1 MSHAGQNVSH
11 TVQNISHT
19 GQNMSHTGQNVSQNN
34 GYSQTLERKHEEK
47 QYTVQSPTFSSFRP
61 QEEPKQNYEGFTTRY
76 ETRLY
81 DTPRQAT
88 EYSKTEEQ
96 RQYESNF
103 YKKEYG
109 YDAPKV
115 TSPLSP
121 KFNARDLKFDDKEPI
136 YSTLKKPNLD
146 GVGQTFS
153 EHQKTTEAI
162 PGGTK
167 QSEFTI
173 KSESYQSYPKTEY
186 IKTET
191 TKSPFLT
198 STPKFEKTDFSQ
210 EYKQMSTDLVKA
222 ATPDYERMSSPYG
235 KEVHSYG
242 GPNFME
248 ETTTEVKEVPNGT
261 QKITTT
267 KIYSSSPVNL
277 TTTNTKYEPVKLEG
291 IDELSKAFDND
302 SRYSTLDSRFNT
314 LESKMSSDTSRS
326 FMRPSEFA
334 SEFTQQT
341 MKKDLSKELDS
352 MDRKFAK
359 STISSET
366 IERKSVMTSS
376 HKPWKGQQNEP
387 NPAVVG
393 MGGIP
398 QNTVGGEPQGQPAPG
413 MFNSR
418 GAGKNNKADQTPTP
432 TRFIRNCEEV
442 GLFQDLLNPSS
453 SDESGAVKEYETTT
467 ISKLTNEVTTI
478 SRIVGKQDILDK
490 VTTTDDVSIVRHEDV
505 NKEINETV
513 SYTNNVFKIHSNV
526 EIRKDADSSKIDKA
540 PPIMSQKSLDH
551 VVDSLEEH
559 NEAKRKDCQLIKML
573 KRNYQNALKKPE
585 IKKEPDINN
594 AGDTD
599 ADPHNATRGFFYS
612 HVGWL
617 LVKKHPEVLKRS
629 RTIDMSDIY
638 NNPVLR
644 FQKMPWKGQQ
654 NEPNPAVVG
663 MGGIPQNTVGGEPQ
677 GQPAPG
683 MFNSRGAG
691 KNNKADQTPTPTRF
705 IRNCEEVGL
714 FQDLLNPSSSDESG
728 AVKEYETTTISKL
741 TNEVTTISRIVG
753 KQDILDKVTTT
764 DDVSIVRHED
774 VNKEINETVSYTNNV
789 IKIHSNVEIRK
800 DGSVNIETSK
810 QMPRTLISY
819 TDSVIKD
826 AQVTKDVLLADSSKI
841 DKAPPIMSQKSLD
854 HVVDSLEEHNEA
866 KEKDCQLIKMLKRNY
881 QNALKKPE
889 IKKEP
894 DINNAGFDD
903 FEIIIKKPD
912 GRQYRMRP
920 VEEEK
925 RIQDETKE
933 RLKRVLSDKAEKKSQ
948 ETLQRIPSIDTQILP
963 NLLPLTTGTL
973 VPGPVIE
980 NISQRCG
987 GFLRQLSLRGCEGI
1001 ADGSMKTLAQLLTH
1015 VNVSWCQSITE
1026 NGVEALA
1033 RGCPKLKS
1041 FICRGCKQ
1049 VNDRAVSCLATYCPD
1064 LEVLNVQGCD
1074 SCRML
1079 ERMDLEECVLIT
1091 DTLSHCELITDN
1103 GIKQLSMSPCAAEHL
1118 TVLGLDNCPLVT
1130 DGALEHLTS
1139 CHNLQ
1144 LIELYDCQLFFSCP
1158 GLVWTKLRLT
1168 RASEL
1173 IALSTGNEGK
1183 KDKNDNLRST
1193 GERKDR
1199 AQDSDS
1205 IKPKSP
1211 SPDSDQYKS
1220 TTEPPVFIEDT
1231 NLNGYFSDASNNVV
1245 RRAGGPKKNIGI
1257 EN

>member
-442 GLFQDLLNPSS
+442 GLFQDLLNP
-453 SDESGAVKEYETTT
+453 
-467 ISKLTNEVTTI
+467 
-478 SRIVGKQDILDK
+478 
-490 VTTTDDVSIVRHEDV
+490 
-505 NKEINETV
+505 
-513 SYTNNVFKIHSNV
+513 
-526 EIRKDADSSKIDKA
+526 
-540 PPIMSQKSLDH
+540 
-551 VVDSLEEH
+551 
-559 NEAKRKDCQLIKML
+559 
-573 KRNYQNALKKPE
+573 
-585 IKKEPDINN
+585 
-594 AGDTD
+594 DTD

-1074 SCRML
+1074 VDGRLSIGLGGPLSRAGDLGAGASCRML

-1144 LIELYDCQLFFSCP
+1144 LIELYDCQLNHLP
-1158 GLVWTKLRLT
+1158 
-1168 RASEL
+1168 
-1173 IALSTGNEGK
+1173 N
-1183 KDKNDNLRST
+1183 
-1193 GERKDR
+1193 
-1199 AQDSDS
+1199 
-1205 IKPKSP
+1205 IKVHAYFAPA
-1211 SPDSDQYKS
+1211 
-1220 TTEPPVFIEDT
+1220 TPPV
-1231 NLNGYFSDASNNVV
+1231 
-1245 RRAGGPKKNIGI
+1245 AGAGARPRYCRCCNII
-1257 EN
+1257 

>member
-1 MSHAGQNVSH
+1 MVEPEMPFACVMPNCGMTFTNEDHLHVH
-11 TVQNISHT
+11 TK
-19 GQNMSHTGQNVSQNN
+19 
-34 GYSQTLERKHEEK
+34 KHDMVL
-47 QYTVQSPTFSSFRP
+47 QL
-61 QEEPKQNYEGFTTRY
+61 GM
-76 ETRLY
+76 
-81 DTPRQAT
+81 
-88 EYSKTEEQ
+88 EQ
-96 RQYESNF
+96 
-103 YKKEYG
+103 
-109 YDAPKV
+109 
-115 TSPLSP
+115 
-121 KFNARDLKFDDKEPI
+121 
-136 YSTLKKPNLD
+136 
-146 GVGQTFS
+146 
-153 EHQKTTEAI
+153 
-162 PGGTK
+162 
-167 QSEFTI
+167 
-173 KSESYQSYPKTEY
+173 
-186 IKTET
+186 
-191 TKSPFLT
+191 
-198 STPKFEKTDFSQ
+198 
-210 EYKQMSTDLVKA
+210 KA
-222 ATPDYERMSSPYG
+222 AF
-235 KEVHSYG
+235 V
-242 GPNFME
+242 
-248 ETTTEVKEVPNGT
+248 
-261 QKITTT
+261 
-267 KIYSSSPVNL
+267 
-277 TTTNTKYEPVKLEG
+277 
-291 IDELSKAFDND
+291 
-302 SRYSTLDSRFNT
+302 
-314 LESKMSSDTSRS
+314 
-326 FMRPSEFA
+326 
-334 SEFTQQT
+334 
-341 MKKDLSKELDS
+341 
-352 MDRKFAK
+352 
-359 STISSET
+359 
-366 IERKSVMTSS
+366 
-376 HKPWKGQQNEP
+376 
-387 NPAVVG
+387 
-393 MGGIP
+393 
-398 QNTVGGEPQGQPAPG
+398 
-413 MFNSR
+413 
-418 GAGKNNKADQTPTP
+418 
-432 TRFIRNCEEV
+432 
-442 GLFQDLLNPSS
+442 
-453 SDESGAVKEYETTT
+453 
-467 ISKLTNEVTTI
+467 
-478 SRIVGKQDILDK
+478 
-490 VTTTDDVSIVRHEDV
+490 
-505 NKEINETV
+505 
-513 SYTNNVFKIHSNV
+513 
-526 EIRKDADSSKIDKA
+526 
-540 PPIMSQKSLDH
+540 
-551 VVDSLEEH
+551 
-559 NEAKRKDCQLIKML
+559 
-573 KRNYQNALKKPE
+573 
-585 IKKEPDINN
+585 
-594 AGDTD
+594 
-599 ADPHNATRGFFYS
+599 
-612 HVGWL
+612 
-617 LVKKHPEVLKRS
+617 
-629 RTIDMSDIY
+629 
-638 NNPVLR
+638 
-644 FQKMPWKGQQ
+644 
-654 NEPNPAVVG
+654 
-663 MGGIPQNTVGGEPQ
+663 
-677 GQPAPG
+677 
-683 MFNSRGAG
+683 
-691 KNNKADQTPTPTRF
+691 ADQTPTPTRF

-973 VPGPVIE
+973 VPVTIVNPSTILLTNNLQKIPIVPLNVNQLSGNYKKTVKRRISGNGQRDAKGQDADCVIVEDVRADEEGPVIE

-1173 IALSTGNEGK
+1173 FPICLHFMVPLEELTYEVVRRTCTSQLQINLFMVDHVCMMESTGTGHMCFCEEDMCNGGPGPTGVVGLLAALALLACACSYTNLFMRMVFRLDFAIQFLLFLNNKKKHIALSTGNEGK

-1211 SPDSDQYKS
+1211 SPDSDQYKRKILVLKIKVMNYKLLYKRVMERFTMLLS
-1220 TTEPPVFIEDT
+1220 LI
-1231 NLNGYFSDASNNVV
+1231 NNGNGV
-1245 RRAGGPKKNIGI
+1245 
-1257 EN
+1257 

>member
-442 GLFQDLLNPSS
+442 GLFQDLLNP
-453 SDESGAVKEYETTT
+453 
-467 ISKLTNEVTTI
+467 
-478 SRIVGKQDILDK
+478 
-490 VTTTDDVSIVRHEDV
+490 
-505 NKEINETV
+505 
-513 SYTNNVFKIHSNV
+513 
-526 EIRKDADSSKIDKA
+526 
-540 PPIMSQKSLDH
+540 
-551 VVDSLEEH
+551 
-559 NEAKRKDCQLIKML
+559 
-573 KRNYQNALKKPE
+573 
-585 IKKEPDINN
+585 
-594 AGDTD
+594 DTD

-691 KNNKADQTPTPTRF
+691 KNNKDLLITMVEPEMPFACVMPNCGMTFTNEDHLHVHTKKHDMVLQLGMEQKAAFVADQTPTPTRF

-973 VPGPVIE
+973 VPVTIVNPSTILLTNNLQKIPIVPLNVNQLSGNYKKTVKRRISGNGQRDAKGQDADCVIVEDVRADEEGPVIE

>member
-1 MSHAGQNVSH
+1 MVEPEMPFACVMPNCGMTFTNEDHLHVH
-11 TVQNISHT
+11 TK
-19 GQNMSHTGQNVSQNN
+19 
-34 GYSQTLERKHEEK
+34 KHDMVL
-47 QYTVQSPTFSSFRP
+47 QL
-61 QEEPKQNYEGFTTRY
+61 GM
-76 ETRLY
+76 
-81 DTPRQAT
+81 
-88 EYSKTEEQ
+88 EQ
-96 RQYESNF
+96 
-103 YKKEYG
+103 
-109 YDAPKV
+109 
-115 TSPLSP
+115 
-121 KFNARDLKFDDKEPI
+121 
-136 YSTLKKPNLD
+136 
-146 GVGQTFS
+146 
-153 EHQKTTEAI
+153 
-162 PGGTK
+162 
-167 QSEFTI
+167 
-173 KSESYQSYPKTEY
+173 
-186 IKTET
+186 
-191 TKSPFLT
+191 
-198 STPKFEKTDFSQ
+198 
-210 EYKQMSTDLVKA
+210 KA
-222 ATPDYERMSSPYG
+222 AF
-235 KEVHSYG
+235 V
-242 GPNFME
+242 
-248 ETTTEVKEVPNGT
+248 
-261 QKITTT
+261 
-267 KIYSSSPVNL
+267 
-277 TTTNTKYEPVKLEG
+277 
-291 IDELSKAFDND
+291 
-302 SRYSTLDSRFNT
+302 
-314 LESKMSSDTSRS
+314 
-326 FMRPSEFA
+326 
-334 SEFTQQT
+334 
-341 MKKDLSKELDS
+341 
-352 MDRKFAK
+352 
-359 STISSET
+359 
-366 IERKSVMTSS
+366 
-376 HKPWKGQQNEP
+376 
-387 NPAVVG
+387 
-393 MGGIP
+393 
-398 QNTVGGEPQGQPAPG
+398 
-413 MFNSR
+413 
-418 GAGKNNKADQTPTP
+418 
-432 TRFIRNCEEV
+432 
-442 GLFQDLLNPSS
+442 
-453 SDESGAVKEYETTT
+453 
-467 ISKLTNEVTTI
+467 
-478 SRIVGKQDILDK
+478 
-490 VTTTDDVSIVRHEDV
+490 
-505 NKEINETV
+505 
-513 SYTNNVFKIHSNV
+513 
-526 EIRKDADSSKIDKA
+526 
-540 PPIMSQKSLDH
+540 
-551 VVDSLEEH
+551 
-559 NEAKRKDCQLIKML
+559 
-573 KRNYQNALKKPE
+573 
-585 IKKEPDINN
+585 
-594 AGDTD
+594 
-599 ADPHNATRGFFYS
+599 
-612 HVGWL
+612 
-617 LVKKHPEVLKRS
+617 
-629 RTIDMSDIY
+629 
-638 NNPVLR
+638 
-644 FQKMPWKGQQ
+644 
-654 NEPNPAVVG
+654 
-663 MGGIPQNTVGGEPQ
+663 
-677 GQPAPG
+677 
-683 MFNSRGAG
+683 
-691 KNNKADQTPTPTRF
+691 ADQTPTPTRF

-973 VPGPVIE
+973 VPVTIVNPSTILLTNNLQKIPIVPLNVNQLSGNYKKTVKRRISGNGQRDAKGQDADCVIVEDVRADEEGPVIE

-1144 LIELYDCQLFFSCP
+1144 LIELYDCQLNHLPNIKVHAYFAPATPPVAGAGARPRYCLLLMSWFGVDQVKANSCIRTAYEVVRRTCTSQLQINLFMVDHVCMMESTGTGHMCFCEEDMCNGGP
-1158 GLVWTKLRLT
+1158 GPTGVVGLLAALALLACACRI
-1168 RASEL
+1168 SI

>member
-1 MSHAGQNVSH
+1 MVEPEMPFACVMPNCGMTFTNEDHLHVH
-11 TVQNISHT
+11 TK
-19 GQNMSHTGQNVSQNN
+19 
-34 GYSQTLERKHEEK
+34 KHDMVL
-47 QYTVQSPTFSSFRP
+47 QL
-61 QEEPKQNYEGFTTRY
+61 GM
-76 ETRLY
+76 
-81 DTPRQAT
+81 
-88 EYSKTEEQ
+88 EQ
-96 RQYESNF
+96 
-103 YKKEYG
+103 
-109 YDAPKV
+109 
-115 TSPLSP
+115 
-121 KFNARDLKFDDKEPI
+121 
-136 YSTLKKPNLD
+136 
-146 GVGQTFS
+146 
-153 EHQKTTEAI
+153 
-162 PGGTK
+162 
-167 QSEFTI
+167 
-173 KSESYQSYPKTEY
+173 
-186 IKTET
+186 
-191 TKSPFLT
+191 
-198 STPKFEKTDFSQ
+198 
-210 EYKQMSTDLVKA
+210 KA
-222 ATPDYERMSSPYG
+222 AF
-235 KEVHSYG
+235 V
-242 GPNFME
+242 
-248 ETTTEVKEVPNGT
+248 
-261 QKITTT
+261 
-267 KIYSSSPVNL
+267 
-277 TTTNTKYEPVKLEG
+277 
-291 IDELSKAFDND
+291 
-302 SRYSTLDSRFNT
+302 
-314 LESKMSSDTSRS
+314 
-326 FMRPSEFA
+326 
-334 SEFTQQT
+334 
-341 MKKDLSKELDS
+341 
-352 MDRKFAK
+352 
-359 STISSET
+359 
-366 IERKSVMTSS
+366 
-376 HKPWKGQQNEP
+376 
-387 NPAVVG
+387 
-393 MGGIP
+393 
-398 QNTVGGEPQGQPAPG
+398 
-413 MFNSR
+413 
-418 GAGKNNKADQTPTP
+418 
-432 TRFIRNCEEV
+432 
-442 GLFQDLLNPSS
+442 
-453 SDESGAVKEYETTT
+453 
-467 ISKLTNEVTTI
+467 
-478 SRIVGKQDILDK
+478 
-490 VTTTDDVSIVRHEDV
+490 
-505 NKEINETV
+505 
-513 SYTNNVFKIHSNV
+513 
-526 EIRKDADSSKIDKA
+526 
-540 PPIMSQKSLDH
+540 
-551 VVDSLEEH
+551 
-559 NEAKRKDCQLIKML
+559 
-573 KRNYQNALKKPE
+573 
-585 IKKEPDINN
+585 
-594 AGDTD
+594 
-599 ADPHNATRGFFYS
+599 
-612 HVGWL
+612 
-617 LVKKHPEVLKRS
+617 
-629 RTIDMSDIY
+629 
-638 NNPVLR
+638 
-644 FQKMPWKGQQ
+644 
-654 NEPNPAVVG
+654 
-663 MGGIPQNTVGGEPQ
+663 
-677 GQPAPG
+677 
-683 MFNSRGAG
+683 
-691 KNNKADQTPTPTRF
+691 ADQTPTPTRF

-973 VPGPVIE
+973 VPVTIVNPSTILLTNNLQKIPIVPLNVNQLSGNYKKTVKRRISGNGQRDAKGQDADCVIVEDVRADEEGPVIE

-1074 SCRML
+1074 VDGRLSIGLGGPLSRAGDLGAGASCRML

-1144 LIELYDCQLFFSCP
+1144 LIELYDCQLNHLP
-1158 GLVWTKLRLT
+1158 
-1168 RASEL
+1168 
-1173 IALSTGNEGK
+1173 N
-1183 KDKNDNLRST
+1183 
-1193 GERKDR
+1193 
-1199 AQDSDS
+1199 
-1205 IKPKSP
+1205 IKVHAYFAPA
-1211 SPDSDQYKS
+1211 
-1220 TTEPPVFIEDT
+1220 TPPV
-1231 NLNGYFSDASNNVV
+1231 
-1245 RRAGGPKKNIGI
+1245 AGAGARPRYCRCCNII
-1257 EN
+1257 

>member
-1 MSHAGQNVSH
+1 MVEPEMPFACVMPNCGMTFTNEDHLHVH
-11 TVQNISHT
+11 TK
-19 GQNMSHTGQNVSQNN
+19 
-34 GYSQTLERKHEEK
+34 KHDMVL
-47 QYTVQSPTFSSFRP
+47 QL
-61 QEEPKQNYEGFTTRY
+61 GM
-76 ETRLY
+76 
-81 DTPRQAT
+81 
-88 EYSKTEEQ
+88 EQ
-96 RQYESNF
+96 
-103 YKKEYG
+103 
-109 YDAPKV
+109 
-115 TSPLSP
+115 
-121 KFNARDLKFDDKEPI
+121 
-136 YSTLKKPNLD
+136 
-146 GVGQTFS
+146 
-153 EHQKTTEAI
+153 
-162 PGGTK
+162 
-167 QSEFTI
+167 
-173 KSESYQSYPKTEY
+173 
-186 IKTET
+186 
-191 TKSPFLT
+191 
-198 STPKFEKTDFSQ
+198 
-210 EYKQMSTDLVKA
+210 KA
-222 ATPDYERMSSPYG
+222 AF
-235 KEVHSYG
+235 V
-242 GPNFME
+242 
-248 ETTTEVKEVPNGT
+248 
-261 QKITTT
+261 
-267 KIYSSSPVNL
+267 
-277 TTTNTKYEPVKLEG
+277 
-291 IDELSKAFDND
+291 
-302 SRYSTLDSRFNT
+302 
-314 LESKMSSDTSRS
+314 
-326 FMRPSEFA
+326 
-334 SEFTQQT
+334 
-341 MKKDLSKELDS
+341 
-352 MDRKFAK
+352 
-359 STISSET
+359 
-366 IERKSVMTSS
+366 
-376 HKPWKGQQNEP
+376 
-387 NPAVVG
+387 
-393 MGGIP
+393 
-398 QNTVGGEPQGQPAPG
+398 
-413 MFNSR
+413 
-418 GAGKNNKADQTPTP
+418 
-432 TRFIRNCEEV
+432 
-442 GLFQDLLNPSS
+442 
-453 SDESGAVKEYETTT
+453 
-467 ISKLTNEVTTI
+467 
-478 SRIVGKQDILDK
+478 
-490 VTTTDDVSIVRHEDV
+490 
-505 NKEINETV
+505 
-513 SYTNNVFKIHSNV
+513 
-526 EIRKDADSSKIDKA
+526 
-540 PPIMSQKSLDH
+540 
-551 VVDSLEEH
+551 
-559 NEAKRKDCQLIKML
+559 
-573 KRNYQNALKKPE
+573 
-585 IKKEPDINN
+585 
-594 AGDTD
+594 
-599 ADPHNATRGFFYS
+599 
-612 HVGWL
+612 
-617 LVKKHPEVLKRS
+617 
-629 RTIDMSDIY
+629 
-638 NNPVLR
+638 
-644 FQKMPWKGQQ
+644 
-654 NEPNPAVVG
+654 
-663 MGGIPQNTVGGEPQ
+663 
-677 GQPAPG
+677 
-683 MFNSRGAG
+683 
-691 KNNKADQTPTPTRF
+691 ADQTPTPTRF

-973 VPGPVIE
+973 VPVTIVNPSTILLTNNLQKIPIVPLNVNQLSGNYKKTVKRRISGNGQRDAKGQDADCVIVEDGPVIE

-1118 TVLGLDNCPLVT
+1118 TVLVLLMSWFGVDQVKANSCIRTAYEVVRRTCTSQLQINLFMVDHVCMMESTGTGHMCFCEEDMCNGGPGPTGVVGLLA
-1130 DGALEHLTS
+1130 ALALLACACSYT
-1139 CHNLQ
+1139 NLFMRMVFRLDFAIQ
-1144 LIELYDCQLFFSCP
+1144 FLLF
-1158 GLVWTKLRLT
+1158 LNNKKKH
-1168 RASEL
+1168 

-1211 SPDSDQYKS
+1211 SPDSDQYKRETTTYHPPHAIIIAYGGQSRFHNRGSKYLHPVDS

-1245 RRAGGPKKNIGI
+1245 RRAGGPKEPAATYMAPVNTDARRNSNPRVPMDLDDTDPKTQ
-1257 EN
+1257 EAHAQEEEVETWAQETP

>member
-442 GLFQDLLNPSS
+442 GLFQDLLNP
-453 SDESGAVKEYETTT
+453 
-467 ISKLTNEVTTI
+467 
-478 SRIVGKQDILDK
+478 
-490 VTTTDDVSIVRHEDV
+490 
-505 NKEINETV
+505 
-513 SYTNNVFKIHSNV
+513 
-526 EIRKDADSSKIDKA
+526 
-540 PPIMSQKSLDH
+540 
-551 VVDSLEEH
+551 
-559 NEAKRKDCQLIKML
+559 
-573 KRNYQNALKKPE
+573 
-585 IKKEPDINN
+585 
-594 AGDTD
+594 DTD

-1144 LIELYDCQLFFSCP
+1144 LIELYDCQLNHLPNIKVHAYFAPATPPVAGAGARPRYCLLLMSWFGVDQVKANSCIRTAYEVVRRTCTSQLQINLFMVDHVCMMESTGTGHMCFCEEDMCNGGP
-1158 GLVWTKLRLT
+1158 GPTGVVGLLAALALLACACRI
-1168 RASEL
+1168 SI